1 MRMLD
6 HPAYVTA
13 RRSLRAALDGAPPGS
28 MIFLIGPSGVG
39 KTQLRHAVMREVYG
53 NPSSWGRGR
62 LPITEAYATLP
73 HLGFYSSRAL
83 ALELLRQLNTPD
95 LHWLSSD
102 EVGARPARPI
112 AIETQNAEAW
122 DFARSRSASEDRC
135 WESVMR
141 TARARGC
148 GTVSIEHATAMLATR
163 QNKTPADHI
172 QNLVSLAEGHQ
183 LRFLLTGVARV
194 TELWDVHH
202 DLRRRVLP
210 IWFAPYNDRRRPG
223 DRLSFLRLLRSL
235 SNRLGYIDADVV
247 GSMPD
252 DLMAATAG
260 ICGEIIQLF
269 ERARLLAVGDGVE
282 VVRRKDLE
290 QAVYN
295 EKDLLALWR
304 QVDDFEDVFAAGDP
318 LSHLHRIVTDVGR
331 GRQTQ

>member
-1 MRMLD
+1 MKMLD
-6 HPAYVTA
+6 HPAYVNA

-53 NPSSWGRGR
+53 NPLSWGRGR

-83 ALELLRQLNTPD
+83 ALELLRQLNAPD

-102 EVGARPARPI
+102 EAWVTQARGVAINGEI
-112 AIETQNAEAW
+112 AEVW
-122 DFARSRSASEDRC
+122 DFARSRSMSEDRC
-135 WESVMR
+135 WECVMR

-163 QNKTPADHI
+163 KNKTPADHI

-183 LRFLLTGVARV
+183 IRFLLTGVARV

-210 IWFAPYNDRRRPG
+210 IWFAPYNDRKRPG
-223 DRLSFLRLLRSL
+223 DRLNFLRLLRSL
-235 SNRLGYIDADVV
+235 SNRFTYIDADVV
-247 GSMPD
+247 GAMPD

-260 ICGEIIQLF
+260 ICGEVIQLF
-269 ERARLLAVGDGVE
+269 ERARLLAIGDGVDI
-282 VVRRKDLE
+282 VRRKDLE

-295 EKDLLALWR
+295 ERDLLALWR
-304 QVDDFEDVFAAGDP
+304 QVDEFEDIFLAGDP
-318 LSHLHRIVTDVGR
+318 RSHLHRISVEIRR
-331 GRQTQ
+331 GRRTL